1 MYLKGNDRDERNDDG
16 GVRGPG
22 MEVFTQNVRPFAPIT
37 RALDPSQ
44 NERNMAH
51 WFVLHNSPKLEPYLE

>member
-1 MYLKGNDRDERNDDG
+1 MYLKGNDRDERNDDS
-16 GVRGPG
+16 GVRAPG